1 MTNITNNSE
10 ITQRGVLGQP
20 NEVVNYLDNDC
31 YDDLVRLLTQTSS
44 LLNFMIGNDNTK
56 GISNEIVS
64 DLIWIATDKLT
75 EIKTQFEAL
84 PKARLRVKNGLDKK
98 RK

>member
-10 ITQRGVLGQP
+10 ITQRGVLDQP
-20 NEVVNYLDNDC
+20 NEVVNYLDGDC
-31 YDDLVRLLTQTSS
+31 YDDLDRLLTQTSS

-56 GISNEIVS
+56 GFSNEIVS
-64 DLIWIATDKLT
+64 DLIWIATDRLT
-75 EIKTQFEAL
+75 EIRAQLEGL
-84 PKARLRVKNGLDKK
+84 PKARLRIKK